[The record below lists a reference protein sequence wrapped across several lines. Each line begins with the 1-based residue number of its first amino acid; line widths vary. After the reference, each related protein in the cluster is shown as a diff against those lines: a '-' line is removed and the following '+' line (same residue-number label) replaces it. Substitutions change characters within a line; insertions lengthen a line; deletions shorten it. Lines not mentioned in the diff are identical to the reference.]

1 VTRYTSRIAAPHRAE
16 RDSTRRPSGRGPP
29 RRGAASAPCGARRHR
44 DTHHVGRD
52 LDWLAAVIA
61 ALVIVAVIAYR
72 LVEHLLISD

>member
-1 VTRYTSRIAAPHRAE
+1 M
-16 RDSTRRPSGRGPP
+16 RR
-29 RRGAASAPCGARRHR
+29 RRHR

-61 ALVIVAVIAYR
+61 ALVIVAVIAYL